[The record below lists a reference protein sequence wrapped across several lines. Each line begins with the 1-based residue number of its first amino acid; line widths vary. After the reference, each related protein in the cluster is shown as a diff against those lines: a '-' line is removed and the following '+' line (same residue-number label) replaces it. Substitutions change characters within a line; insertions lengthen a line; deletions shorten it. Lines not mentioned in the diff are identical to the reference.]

1 MSGVATGASGVATGA
16 SGLVTGANG
25 PPEAI
30 GHSCEAIAAL
40 G

>member
-30 GHSCEAIAAL
+30 GHSCEAIAVP